1 MSDWVDSADIGPVLP
16 PGEPLW
22 SHSFDTAL
30 GRCGVV
36 WSELGIVA
44 SLLPDATPAR
54 LKRRHPTAQLATELP
69 PHIAHAVDGICALL
83 AGEVRD
89 LSDIALDERGIPE
102 FRRQVHALTRAIPPG
117 QTRTYGDI
125 AAALGQPGAARA
137 VGRAEGDNP
146 FPPIVP
152 CHRVIGTPKPV
163 ASRQAPRGGQGNSGA
178 ARRCLAGA
186 GDVLTG
192 FSAPGGVETKRRML
206 LIEARAVGQLA
217 GDQQPLF

>member
-1 MSDWVDSADIGPVLP
+1 MSDFVDDPDIGPVLP
-16 PGEPLW
+16 AGEPLW
-22 SHSFDTAL
+22 AHSFDTAL

-36 WSELGIVA
+36 WSERGIVA
-44 SLLPDATPAR
+44 SLLPEASPAR
-54 LKRRHPTAQLATELP
+54 LKRRHPTAELTTELP
-69 PHIAHAVDGICALL
+69 AHIAHAVDGIRALL

-89 LSDIALDERGIPE
+89 LSEITLDERGIPE

-117 QTRTYGDI
+117 QTRTYGEI
-125 AAALGQPGAARA
+125 ATALGQPGAARA

-152 CHRVIGTPKPV
+152 CHRVM
-163 ASRQAPRGGQGNSGA
+163 
-178 ARRCLAGA
+178 GA
-186 GDVLTG
+186 GGEPTG

-217 GDQQPLF
+217 GDQQKLF

>member
-1 MSDWVDSADIGPVLP
+1 MGC
-16 PGEPLW
+16 
-22 SHSFDTAL
+22 HSFDTAL
-30 GRCGVV
+30 GRCGIV

-44 SLLPDATPAR
+44 SLLPDAGPER
-54 LKRRHPTAQLATELP
+54 LQRRHPTARPVTVLP
-69 PHIAHAVDGICALL
+69 AHIARAVDGICALL

-89 LSDIALDERGIPE
+89 LRDIVLDERGIPE

-117 QTRTYGDI
+117 QTRTYGEI

-152 CHRVIGTPKPV
+152 CHRVM
-163 ASRQAPRGGQGNSGA
+163 
-178 ARRCLAGA
+178 GA
-186 GDVLTG
+186 GGAPTG
-192 FSAPGGVETKRRML
+192 FSAPGGIETKRRLL

>member
-1 MSDWVDSADIGPVLP
+1 MSEFVDSPDIGPVLP
-16 PGEPLW
+16 PDEPLW

-30 GRCGVV
+30 GCCGVV
-36 WSELGIVA
+36 WSERGIVA
-44 SLLPDATPAR
+44 SLLPDASPAR
-54 LKRRHPTAQLATELP
+54 LKRRHPSAQSTDELP
-69 PHIAHAVDGICALL
+69 TPIAHAVEGIRALL

-89 LSDIALDERGIPE
+89 LSDIVLDERGIPE

-117 QTRTYGDI
+117 QTRTYGEI
-125 AAALGQPGAARA
+125 ANALGQPGAARA

-152 CHRVIGTPKPV
+152 CHRVM
-163 ASRQAPRGGQGNSGA
+163 
-178 ARRCLAGA
+178 GA
-186 GDVLTG
+186 GGEPTG

>member
-1 MSDWVDSADIGPVLP
+1 MADFVDDPDIGPVLP
-16 PGEPLW
+16 PDEPLW
-22 SHSFDTAL
+22 SHGFDTAL

-36 WSELGIVA
+36 WSGQGIVA
-44 SLLPDATPAR
+44 SLLPDASAAR
-54 LKRRHPTAQLATELP
+54 LACRHPTARPTDELP
-69 PHIAHAVDGICALL
+69 PHIAQAVDGIRALL
-83 AGEVRD
+83 AGEARD
-89 LSDIALDERGIPE
+89 LRDVVLDERGIPE

-152 CHRVIGTPKPV
+152 CHRVMGV
-163 ASRQAPRGGQGNSGA
+163 GGEP
-178 ARRCLAGA
+178 
-186 GDVLTG
+186 TG
-192 FSAPGGVETKRRML
+192 FSAPGGVDTKRRML

-217 GDQQPLF
+217 GDQQALF

>member
-1 MSDWVDSADIGPVLP
+1 MSAFVDDPDIGPVIP
-16 PGEPLW
+16 PDEPLW

-30 GRCGVV
+30 GRCGLV
-36 WSELGIVA
+36 WSERGIVA
-44 SLLPDATPAR
+44 SLLPDASPAR
-54 LKRRHPTAQLATELP
+54 LKRRHPKAAPVAELP
-69 PHIAHAVDGICALL
+69 AHIAHAVDGVRALL
-83 AGEVRD
+83 AGEARD

-117 QTRTYGDI
+117 QTRTYGEI
-125 AAALGQPGAARA
+125 ANALGQPGAARA

-152 CHRVIGTPKPV
+152 CHRVM
-163 ASRQAPRGGQGNSGA
+163 
-178 ARRCLAGA
+178 GA
-186 GDVLTG
+186 GGEPTG

-217 GDQQPLF
+217 GDQQKLF